1 MSKKS
6 HKKNYAVLDSARV
19 SYDESTDSIHLT
31 AKDKDFEKGD
41 SFHVVLSKGTST
53 EKTLRKLLNK
63 NGLIADEKVHTFP
76 NLIHYSERDSSNDS
90 ALRIPLGVRRDGTE
104 LCWDPSQSEPGL
116 AIVGPTG
123 SGKSVVRL
131 LAENHIAKFSK
142 QWDFHGIDLSEAE
155 ISYKKTGYGVI
166 ARNLDSAQELV
177 EYLSAIMKQRYEKMA
192 NSHLTHYSEL
202 PEKNK
207 PIMLIIEEFDWLTQ
221 PQSQGE
227 RTRLKY
233 LQDEINRE
241 KIHSQIKEIARLG
254 RSAGV
259 HFLLTA
265 QRDQFDPLLKS
276 NIGMVSFGTASRGRG
291 KLRSTSHQGDEEF
304 QAYYPFNN

>member
-31 AKDKDFEKGD
+31 AKDEDFEKGD
-41 SFHVVLSKGTST
+41 SFHVVLSKGTPT

-63 NGLIADEKVHTFP
+63 NGLISDEKVHTFP
-76 NLIHYSERDSSNDS
+76 NLIRYSERDSSNDS

-104 LCWDPSQSEPGL
+104 LCWDPSQSEAGL
-116 AIVGPTG
+116 AIVGPPG

-131 LAENHIAKFSK
+131 LVEKHIAKFSQ
-142 QWDFHGIDLSEAE
+142 QWDFHGIDLSGVE
-155 ISYKKTGYGVI
+155 IPRAGTDYAVI
-166 ARNLDSAQELV
+166 VRNLDSAQELV
-177 EYLSAIMKQRYEKMA
+177 EYLSALMKQRYEKMA
-192 NSHLTHYSEL
+192 NSHLTNYSEL

-221 PQSQGE
+221 PQRQGE
-227 RTRLKY
+227 RTRLEY
-233 LQDEINRE
+233 LQDEMNRE
-241 KIHSQIKEIARLG
+241 KIHRNIMEIARLG
-254 RSAGV
+254 RSAGIY
-259 HFLLTA
+259 FILTA
-265 QRDQFDPLLKS
+265 QRDQFDPLLES

-291 KLRSTSHQGDEEF
+291 KLHSASHQRGEEF
-304 QAYYPFNN
+304 QAYYPSNN